1 MPEIAGALAPDGATA
16 GGVPPEDCV
25 MDVVGAETAVVAPF
39 WLVAVT
45 DNRSA
50 APASDVAA
58 VYCAPP
64 AAAMGV
70 HERPFGSQRSHWELN
85 EIPGPLQEP
94 VVPVSVWP
102 TTGLPPIVGK
112 AVFFGG

>member
-1 MPEIAGALAPDGATA
+1 
-16 GGVPPEDCV
+16 
-25 MDVVGAETAVVAPF
+25 
-39 WLVAVT
+39 
-45 DNRSA
+45 
-50 APASDVAA
+50 
-58 VYCAPP
+58 
-64 AAAMGV
+64 MGV

>member
-1 MPEIAGALAPDGATA
+1 ME
-16 GGVPPEDCV
+16 
-25 MDVVGAETAVVAPF
+25 VVGAETAVVAPF

-85 EIPGPLQEP
+85 EIPCPLQEP
-94 VVPVSVWP
+94 VVPVSVGP